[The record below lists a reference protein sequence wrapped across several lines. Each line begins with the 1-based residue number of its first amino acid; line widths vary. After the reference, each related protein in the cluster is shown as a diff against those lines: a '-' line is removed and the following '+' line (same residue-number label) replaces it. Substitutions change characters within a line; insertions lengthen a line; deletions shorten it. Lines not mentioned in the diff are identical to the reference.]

1 MSYLRFLH
9 LNRRFLAFG
18 LLVALFSS
26 FGQTYFIGVF
36 SAEIRATFGLSHGD
50 FGFIYSLGSLVA
62 GFALIWLGR
71 YVDRVDLR
79 LWIALLSALA
89 VAACLVMSLA
99 PNAFTFGIAILLL
112 RLGCQSLLT
121 HTYMTSMA
129 RYFDVGRGKA
139 ISIAMLGHP
148 LGEAVFPLLTVGLMA
163 ALGWRGAWLAYA
175 AIGAVAFF
183 PALLWLLRGHEMRH
197 RSYLAGIS
205 KPEEESCHMRRHWT
219 QGEVLR
225 DARFYVVQF
234 GMIVPPFIFTG
245 LMIHQAHLAEA
256 KGWSLAWLATCF
268 TAFAAMSIASSL
280 TTGPLIDRIGATRI
294 APHALVPVAIAMLAL
309 AFSNHPAAAMV
320 FMASLGLCMGIVF
333 TAFTAIWAELYGVR
347 HLGAIRS
354 VVMAIMVLVSAIAP
368 AVLGWLFD
376 SGVTVEALAVVLAVW
391 ALVGWLALFAVLRNW
406 KTYSAKP

>member
-1 MSYLRFLH
+1 
-9 LNRRFLAFG
+9 
-18 LLVALFSS
+18 
-26 FGQTYFIGVF
+26 
-36 SAEIRATFGLSHGD
+36 
-50 FGFIYSLGSLVA
+50 
-62 GFALIWLGR
+62 
-71 YVDRVDLR
+71 
-79 LWIALLSALA
+79 
-89 VAACLVMSLA
+89 
-99 PNAFTFGIAILLL
+99 
-112 RLGCQSLLT
+112 
-121 HTYMTSMA
+121 
-129 RYFDVGRGKA
+129 
-139 ISIAMLGHP
+139 
-148 LGEAVFPLLTVGLMA
+148 
-163 ALGWRGAWLAYA
+163 
-175 AIGAVAFF
+175 
-183 PALLWLLRGHEMRH
+183 
-197 RSYLAGIS
+197 
-205 KPEEESCHMRRHWT
+205 MRRHWT

-391 ALVGWLALFAVLRNW
+391 ALVGWLAIFAVLRNW